1 MLAKDASHNEHG
13 GPATGERIIIEGG
26 RPLQG
31 RVRVSGNKN
40 AADYAMAA
48 ALLTADDCILEN
60 VPDIEDVTFMAEIL
74 RRLGAE
80 VEQLAPSR
88 LRINAAKV
96 DVFDAPSELVVN
108 LRASFLVMGALLT
121 RFGRAACCPP
131 GGDVIG
137 IRPLDVHLYGFRA
150 LGAEVYRRGDQFVA
164 EGDRLRGARV
174 VLDYPSVMGTLNV
187 MLAAIMADG
196 VTTIIN
202 AAAEPE
208 VVSVAE
214 MLNRMGAK
222 IRGAGGNTIEIE
234 GVHELKG
241 TTQRILPD
249 RAEAGTFALAVAATR
264 GEAEIVEAMPE
275 HLEALI
281 WKMQEA
287 GVRVRAVEGGMVV
300 RGVDQ
305 YRAVSA
311 QAVPYPGLAT
321 DLHPPLAAFLT
332 QAKGVSV
339 IYERV
344 YDNRLL
350 YIGELRKMGADVIT
364 AGQTAIVSGPTHL
377 YGTPVRCMDVR
388 AGAAL
393 VVAAL
398 VAEGPTEISD
408 ISHLDRGYE
417 ALDEKL
423 RGLGANI
430 KLV

>member
-1 MLAKDASHNEHG
+1 MS
-13 GPATGERIIIEGG
+13 ERFIIEGG
-26 RPLQG
+26 RALQG

-60 VPDIEDVTFMAEIL
+60 VPDIEEVTYMGSL
-74 RRLGAE
+74 LQRLGAE
-80 VEQLAPSR
+80 VEHLSTSR
-88 LRINAAKV
+88 LRINASKV
-96 DVFDAPSELVVN
+96 DSFEAPSELVVN

-137 IRPLDVHLYGFRA
+137 LRPLDVHLAGFRT
-150 LGAEVYRRGDQFVA
+150 LGAEVYRRGDTFVA
-164 EGDRLRGARV
+164 EADRLQGSRV

-187 MLAAIMADG
+187 ILAATLADG

-208 VVSVAE
+208 LVSLTE

-222 IRGAGGNTIEIE
+222 VRGAGGHTIEVE
-234 GVHELKG
+234 GVRELHG

-249 RAEAGTFALAVAATR
+249 RVEAGTYALAVAVTR
-264 GEAEIVEAMPE
+264 GEAEILDAQPE
-275 HLEALI
+275 HLDALI
-281 WKMQEA
+281 WKLQEA
-287 GVRVRAVEGGMVV
+287 GVRVRPVEGGIVV
-300 RGVDQ
+300 TGMDA
-305 YRAVSA
+305 YKAVQA

-339 IYERV
+339 IHERV

-350 YIGELRKMGADVIT
+350 YIGELRKMGADMVT

-377 YGTPVRCMDVR
+377 YGTPVRCTDVR

-398 VAEGPTEISD
+398 AAEGRTEIGG
-408 ISHLDRGYE
+408 IHHLERGYE

-423 RGLGANI
+423 RALGAKI
-430 KLV
+430 ELVRD

>member
-1 MLAKDASHNEHG
+1 MA
-13 GPATGERIIIEGG
+13 ERYVIEGG
-26 RPLQG
+26 RPLRGQ
-31 RVRVSGNKN
+31 VRVSGAKN
-40 AADYAMAA
+40 ATDYAMAA
-48 ALLTADDCILEN
+48 ALLTAEDCVLEN
-60 VPDIEDVTFMAEIL
+60 VPDIGEVAYMASIL

-80 VEQLAPSR
+80 VERLSPSR
-88 LRINAAKV
+88 VRINASKIKS
-96 DVFDAPSELVVN
+96 FDAPSDLVIN

-137 IRPLDVHLYGFRA
+137 IRPLDVHLAGFRG

-164 EGDRLRGARV
+164 EAERLRGNRV

-187 MLAAIMADG
+187 MLAATLAEG
-196 VTTIIN
+196 ETKIIN
-202 AAAEPE
+202 AASEPE
-208 VVSVAE
+208 IVSLAE
-214 MLNRMGAK
+214 MLNGMGAK
-222 IRGAGGNTIEIE
+222 VRGAGTHTVEVE
-234 GVHELKG
+234 GVEELSG

-249 RAEAGTFALAVAATR
+249 RLEAGTFALAVAATR
-264 GEAEIVEAMPE
+264 GEAEILEAVPE

-281 WKMQEA
+281 SKMQEA
-287 GVRVRAVEGGMVV
+287 GARIRTMEGGMVV
-300 RGVDQ
+300 TGVDS
-305 YRAVSA
+305 YRAAAA

-332 QAKGVSV
+332 QARGVSV
-339 IYERV
+339 IHERV

-350 YIGELRKMGADVIT
+350 YITELRKMGADVVI

-377 YGTPVRCMDVR
+377 YGTPVRCVDLR

-398 VAEGPTEISD
+398 AAEGATEISD
-408 ISHLDRGYE
+408 IYHLDRGYE

-423 RGLGANI
+423 RSLGASI
-430 KLV
+430 QRV

>member
-1 MLAKDASHNEHG
+1 M
-13 GPATGERIIIEGG
+13 GERFVIEGG
-26 RPLQG
+26 RALRG

-40 AADYAMAA
+40 AADYAMTA

-60 VPDIEDVTFMAEIL
+60 VPDIEEVTYMSAIL
-74 RRLGAE
+74 RQLGAE
-80 VEQLAPSR
+80 VEQLSTSR
-88 LRINAAKV
+88 LRINAAKITS
-96 DVFDAPSELVVN
+96 FEAPSELVVN

-137 IRPLDVHLYGFRA
+137 LRPLDVHLAGFRA

-164 EGDRLRGARV
+164 EADRLHGARV

-187 MLAAIMADG
+187 MLAAIMAEG
-196 VTTIIN
+196 TTTIIN
-202 AAAEPE
+202 AASEPE
-208 VVSVAE
+208 VVSIVE

-222 IRGAGGNTIEIE
+222 IRGGGQTIEIE
-234 GVHELKG
+234 GVHELHG

-249 RAEAGTFALAVAATR
+249 RAEAGTYALAVAVTR
-264 GEAEIVEAMPE
+264 GEAEIMEAVPE
-275 HLEALI
+275 HLDALI
-281 WKMQEA
+281 WKLQEA
-287 GVRVRAVEGGMVV
+287 GVRIRNVEGGIVV
-300 RGVDQ
+300 TGMDA
-305 YRAVSA
+305 YKAVAA

-339 IYERV
+339 ILERV

-350 YIGELRKMGADVIT
+350 YISELRKMGADVIT
-364 AGQTAIVSGPTHL
+364 AGQTAIVSGPTKLH
-377 YGTPVRCMDVR
+377 GTPVRCMDVR

-393 VVAAL
+393 VIAAL
-398 VAEGPTEISD
+398 AAEGRTEISD
-408 ISHLDRGYE
+408 IYHLDRGYE

-423 RGLGANI
+423 RSLGAAI
-430 KLV
+430 ERV

>member
-1 MLAKDASHNEHG
+1 MGKRL
-13 GPATGERIIIEGG
+13 IIEGG
-26 RPLQG
+26 CPLRG

-60 VPDIEDVTFMAEIL
+60 VPDIEDVSFMGSL
-74 RRLGAE
+74 LQQLGAE
-80 VEQLAPSR
+80 VEQLSPSR
-88 LRINAAKV
+88 VRINAAGIHSQ
-96 DVFDAPSELVVN
+96 DAPSDLVVN

-137 IRPLDVHLYGFRA
+137 LRPLDIHLAGFRM

-164 EGDRLRGARV
+164 EAERLQGARV
-174 VLDYPSVMGTLNV
+174 VLDYPSVMGTLNIL
-187 MLAAIMADG
+187 LAATLADG

-208 VVSVAE
+208 VVSLVQ

-222 IRGAGGNTIEIE
+222 VRGAGGNVIEVE
-234 GVHELKG
+234 GVAELQG

-249 RAEAGTFALAVAATR
+249 RVEAGTFALAVAATR
-264 GEAEIVEAMPE
+264 GEAEILEAQPE
-275 HLEALI
+275 HLDALI
-281 WKMQEA
+281 WKLQEA
-287 GVRVRAVEGGMVV
+287 GVRIRPVEGGMVV
-300 RGVDQ
+300 TGVDA
-305 YRAVSA
+305 YKSVTA

-339 IYERV
+339 VHERV

-350 YIGELRKMGADVIT
+350 YISELRKMGADVVT
-364 AGQTAIVSGPTHL
+364 AGQTAIISGPTQLH
-377 YGTPVRCMDVR
+377 GTPVRCMDVR
-388 AGAAL
+388 AGASL

-398 VAEGPTEISD
+398 AAEGRTEISD
-408 ISHLDRGYE
+408 IFHLDRGYE

-423 RGLGANI
+423 RSLGAA
-430 KLV
+430 VQRE

>member
-1 MLAKDASHNEHG
+1 M
-13 GPATGERIIIEGG
+13 GERYIIEGG
-26 RPLQG
+26 HPLRGQ
-31 RVRVSGNKN
+31 VRVSGAKN
-40 AADYAMAA
+40 ATDYAMVAS
-48 ALLTADDCILEN
+48 LLTADDCILEN
-60 VPDIEDVTFMAEIL
+60 VPDIEDVTYMGSIL
-74 RRLGAE
+74 RQLGAE
-80 VEQLAPSR
+80 VERITPSR
-88 LRINAAKV
+88 IRINAAKV
-96 DVFDAPSELVVN
+96 ESFEAPSDLVVN

-137 IRPLDVHLYGFRA
+137 QRPLDVHLAGFRA

-164 EGDRLRGARV
+164 EAERLRGGRV
-174 VLDYPSVMGTLNV
+174 ILDYPSVMGTLNV
-187 MLAAIMADG
+187 ILASTMAEG

-208 VVSVAE
+208 VVSLCD

-222 IRGAGGNTIEIE
+222 IRGAGGHTIEVE
-234 GVHELKG
+234 GVREMQG
-241 TTQRILPD
+241 TTHRTLPD
-249 RAEAGTFALAVAATR
+249 RLEAGTFALAVAATR
-264 GEAEIVEAMPE
+264 GEAEILDSQPE
-275 HLEALI
+275 HLEALL
-281 WKMQEA
+281 WKLQEA
-287 GVRVRAVEGGMVV
+287 GARVRPVEGGMVV
-300 RGVDQ
+300 TGVDS
-305 YRAVSA
+305 YEATDA

-332 QAKGVSV
+332 QATGVSV
-339 IYERV
+339 IHERV

-350 YIGELRKMGADVIT
+350 YISELRKMGADVVT

-398 VAEGPTEISD
+398 TAEGPTELSD

-417 ALDEKL
+417 ALHEKL
-423 RGLGANI
+423 SSLGASI
-430 KLV
+430 KRVETSD

>member
-1 MLAKDASHNEHG
+1 M
-13 GPATGERIIIEGG
+13 GERFVIEGG
-26 RPLQG
+26 HPLRG

-48 ALLTADDCILEN
+48 ALLTNDDCVLEN
-60 VPDIEDVTFMAEIL
+60 VPDIEDVTFMSAIL

-80 VEQLAPSR
+80 VEQLSPSS
-88 LRINAAKV
+88 LRINAANITSLE
-96 DVFDAPSELVVN
+96 APSELVVN

-121 RFGRAACCPP
+121 RFGRAASCPP

-137 IRPLDVHLYGFRA
+137 LRPLDVHLAGFRA
-150 LGAEVYRRGDQFVA
+150 LGAEVYRRGEVFVA
-164 EGDRLRGARV
+164 EAPRLHGARV

-187 MLAAIMADG
+187 LLAATLAEG

-208 VVSVAE
+208 VGSLAE
-214 MLNRMGAK
+214 MLNRMGAR
-222 IRGAGGNTIEIE
+222 IRGAGGHTIEVE
-234 GVHELKG
+234 GVQELHG

-249 RAEAGTFALAVAATR
+249 RLEAGTYALAVAATR
-264 GEAEIVEAMPE
+264 GEAEIVEAVPE
-275 HLEALI
+275 HFEALI
-281 WKMQEA
+281 WKLQEA
-287 GVRVRAVEGGMVV
+287 GVRIRPIEGGIVV
-300 RGVDQ
+300 TGVDH
-305 YRAVSA
+305 YRAVAA
-311 QAVPYPGLAT
+311 QAVPFPGLAT

-339 IYERV
+339 IHERV

-350 YIGELRKMGADVIT
+350 YISELRKMGADVVT

-388 AGAAL
+388 AGASL

-398 VAEGPTEISD
+398 VAEGRTEISD
-408 ISHLDRGYE
+408 IYHLNRGYE

-423 RGLGANI
+423 RSLGASI
-430 KLV
+430 QRV

>member
-1 MLAKDASHNEHG
+1 M
-13 GPATGERIIIEGG
+13 GERFVIDGG
-26 RPLQG
+26 RALRG

-40 AADYAMAA
+40 AADYAMTA

-60 VPDIEDVTFMAEIL
+60 VPDIEEVTYMSAIL
-74 RRLGAE
+74 RQLGAE
-80 VEQLAPSR
+80 VEQLSSSR
-88 LRINAAKV
+88 LRINAANV
-96 DVFDAPSELVVN
+96 NSFEAPSDLVVN

-137 IRPLDVHLYGFRA
+137 LRPLDVHLAGFRA

-164 EGDRLRGARV
+164 EAGRLHGARV

-187 MLAAIMADG
+187 MLAAAMAEG
-196 VTTIIN
+196 TTTIIN
-202 AAAEPE
+202 AATEPE
-208 VVSVAE
+208 VVSIVE

-222 IRGAGGNTIEIE
+222 VRGGGGHTIEVE
-234 GVHELKG
+234 GVPELHG

-249 RAEAGTFALAVAATR
+249 RAEAGTYAIAVAVTR
-264 GEAEIVEAMPE
+264 GEAEIVEAVPE
-275 HLEALI
+275 HLDALV
-281 WKMQEA
+281 WKLQEA
-287 GVRVRAVEGGMVV
+287 GVRVRPVEGGIVV
-300 RGVDQ
+300 TGMDS
-305 YRAVSA
+305 YRAVAA

-339 IYERV
+339 VLERV

-350 YIGELRKMGADVIT
+350 YISELRKMGADVVT
-364 AGQTAIVSGPTHL
+364 AGQTAIVSGPTKLH
-377 YGTPVRCMDVR
+377 GTPVRCMDVR

-393 VVAAL
+393 VIAAL
-398 VAEGPTEISD
+398 AAEGRTEISD
-408 ISHLDRGYE
+408 IYHLDRGYE

-423 RGLGANI
+423 RSLGAAI
-430 KLV
+430 ERV

>member
-1 MLAKDASHNEHG
+1 M
-13 GPATGERIIIEGG
+13 GERLVIEGG
-26 RPLQG
+26 RPLRGQ
-31 RVRVSGNKN
+31 VRISGNKN

-60 VPDIEDVTFMAEIL
+60 VPDIEDVTYMSAIL
-74 RRLGAE
+74 EQLGAE
-80 VEQLAPSR
+80 VETIGPSR
-88 LRINAAKV
+88 LRINAGKV
-96 DVFDAPSELVVN
+96 HSYEPPSNLVVN
-108 LRASFLVMGALLT
+108 LRASFLVMGSLLT

-137 IRPLDVHLYGFRA
+137 QRPLDVHLSGFRA
-150 LGAEVYRRGDQFVA
+150 LGAEVYRRGDQYIA
-164 EGDRLRGARV
+164 EAERLHGARV

-187 MLAAIMADG
+187 ILAATLAKG

-202 AAAEPE
+202 AACEPE
-208 VVSVAE
+208 VVSLVE
-214 MLNRMGAK
+214 MLNMMGAK
-222 IRGAGGNTIEIE
+222 VQGAGSNTVQIE
-234 GVHELKG
+234 GVKELHG
-241 TTQRILPD
+241 ATQRILPD
-249 RAEAGTFALAVAATR
+249 RLEAGTFVLAVAATR
-264 GEAEIVEAMPE
+264 GEAEILGAVPE
-275 HLEALI
+275 HLDALI
-281 WKMQEA
+281 WKLQEA
-287 GVRVRAVEGGMVV
+287 GVRIRPIEGGLVV
-300 RGVDQ
+300 TGTDKYKSVT
-305 YRAVSA
+305 A

-339 IYERV
+339 IHERV

-350 YIGELRKMGADVIT
+350 YISELRKMGADVVT

-398 VAEGPTEISD
+398 VAEGTTELSD
-408 ISHLDRGYE
+408 IYHVDRGYE

-423 RGLGANI
+423 RLLGGA
-430 KLV
+430 VERAA

>member
-1 MLAKDASHNEHG
+1 M
-13 GPATGERIIIEGG
+13 GERYVIEGG
-26 RPLQG
+26 RPLRGQ
-31 RVRVSGNKN
+31 VRVSGNKN

-48 ALLTADDCILEN
+48 ALLTADDCILDN
-60 VPDIEDVTFMAEIL
+60 VPDIEDIRVMGSIL
-74 RRLGAE
+74 QRLGAE
-80 VEQLAPSR
+80 VETLSSSR

-96 DVFDAPSELVVN
+96 SVFDAPSELVVN
-108 LRASFLVMGALLT
+108 MRASFLVMGALLT

-131 GGDVIG
+131 GGDVLG
-137 IRPLDVHLYGFRA
+137 LRPLDVHLAGFRK

-164 EGDRLRGARV
+164 EAERLKGGRV

-187 MLAAIMADG
+187 LLAATLADG
-196 VTTIIN
+196 TTTIIN

-208 VVSVAE
+208 VVSLVE

-222 IRGAGGNTIEIE
+222 VRGAGGSTIEIE
-234 GVHELKG
+234 GVTELSG

-249 RAEAGTFALAVAATR
+249 RVEAGTFVVAVAASR
-264 GEAEIVEAMPE
+264 GEAEILDAVPE
-275 HLEALI
+275 HLDALI
-281 WKMQEA
+281 SKLQEA
-287 GVRVRAVEGGMVV
+287 GVHIRPVEGGLVV
-300 RGVDQ
+300 TGVDS
-305 YRAVSA
+305 YKAVQA

-332 QAKGVSV
+332 QATGVSV
-339 IYERV
+339 IHERV

-350 YIGELRKMGADVIT
+350 YISELRKMGADVVT

-388 AGAAL
+388 AGASL

-398 VAEGPTEISD
+398 AAEGKTEISD
-408 ISHLDRGYE
+408 IYHLDRGYE

-423 RGLGANI
+423 RGLGADI
-430 KLV
+430 QRV

>member
-1 MLAKDASHNEHG
+1 MA
-13 GPATGERIIIEGG
+13 ERFIIEGG
-26 RPLQG
+26 RPLRG

-48 ALLTADDCILEN
+48 ALLTHEDCILEN
-60 VPDIEDVTFMAEIL
+60 VPDIEEVTYMSSIL
-74 RRLGAE
+74 RELGAE
-80 VEQLAPSR
+80 VEQLSPSK
-88 LRINAAKV
+88 LRINAAKITS
-96 DVFDAPSELVVN
+96 FEAPSELVVN

-137 IRPLDVHLYGFRA
+137 LRPLDVHLAGFRA
-150 LGAEVYRRGDQFVA
+150 LGAAVYRRGDQFVA
-164 EGDRLRGARV
+164 EGDHLHGARV

-187 MLAAIMADG
+187 LHAATMAEG
-196 VTTIIN
+196 TTTIIN
-202 AAAEPE
+202 AASEPE
-208 VVSVAE
+208 VVSQIE

-222 IRGAGGNTIEIE
+222 IRGAGQQTIEIE
-234 GVHELKG
+234 GVRELRG

-249 RAEAGTFALAVAATR
+249 RMEAGTFALAVAATR
-264 GEAEIVEAMPE
+264 GEAEIVDAIPE
-275 HLEALI
+275 HLEALV

-287 GVRVRAVEGGMVV
+287 GARVRAVEGGVV
-300 RGVDQ
+300 VTGIDQ
-305 YRAVSA
+305 FRAVGA
-311 QAVPYPGLAT
+311 QALPYPGLAT

-339 IYERV
+339 IHERV

-350 YIGELRKMGADVIT
+350 YITELRKMGADVVT
-364 AGQTAIVSGPTHL
+364 AGQTAIISGPTHL

-398 VAEGPTEISD
+398 AAEGKSELSD
-408 ISHLDRGYE
+408 IEHLDRGYE

-423 RGLGANI
+423 RSLGASI
-430 KLV
+430 ERKD

>member
-1 MLAKDASHNEHG
+1 MLESNGRLVAGSLH
-13 GPATGERIIIEGG
+13 TMGERLVIEGG
-26 RPLQG
+26 RPLRGQI
-31 RVRVSGNKN
+31 RVSGAKN
-40 AADYAMAA
+40 AADYAMTA

-60 VPDIEDVTFMAEIL
+60 VPDIEEVKHMTAIL
-74 RRLGAE
+74 ENLGAE
-80 VEQLAPSR
+80 VESLSSSR
-88 LRINAAKV
+88 LRINASNV
-96 DVFDAPSELVVN
+96 HSFEPPSDLVVN
-108 LRASFLVMGALLT
+108 LRASFLVMGSLLT

-131 GGDVIG
+131 GGDVLG
-137 IRPLDVHLYGFRA
+137 MRPLDVHLSGFRA

-164 EGDRLRGARV
+164 EAERLKGARV
-174 VLDYPSVMGTLNV
+174 MLDYPSVMGTLNV
-187 MLAAIMADG
+187 MLAATMADG

-208 VVSVAE
+208 VVSLVE
-214 MLNRMGAK
+214 MLNRMGAN
-222 IRGAGGNTIEIE
+222 IRGAGSHSIEIE
-234 GVHELKG
+234 GVRELHG

-249 RAEAGTFALAVAATR
+249 RLEAGTFALAAAATR
-264 GEAEIVEAMPE
+264 GEVEILGAIPE

-281 WKMQEA
+281 WKLQEA
-287 GVRVRAVEGGMVV
+287 GVRIRTTEAGLVV
-300 RGVDQ
+300 TGTDS
-305 YRAVSA
+305 YKAVSA
-311 QAVPYPGLAT
+311 QALPYPGLAT

-332 QAKGVSV
+332 QATGVSV

-350 YIGELRKMGADVIT
+350 YISELRKMGADVVT

-398 VAEGPTEISD
+398 AAEGKTEIAD
-408 ISHLDRGYE
+408 IYHLDRGYE

-423 RGLGANI
+423 RSLGGSVKRN
-430 KLV
+430 

>member
-1 MLAKDASHNEHG
+1 VGD
-13 GPATGERIIIEGG
+13 RYVIEGG
-26 RPLQG
+26 RPLRG

-60 VPDIEDVTFMAEIL
+60 VPDIEDVSYMSAIL
-74 RRLGAE
+74 RHLGAE
-80 VEQLAPSR
+80 VEQLSPGR

-96 DVFDAPSELVVN
+96 TSFEPPAHIVVN
-108 LRASFLVMGALLT
+108 LRAAFLVMGALLT
-121 RFGRAACCPP
+121 RFGKAACCPP

-137 IRPLDVHLYGFRA
+137 LRPLDIHLAGFRA

-164 EGDRLRGARV
+164 EGDRLAGARV
-174 VLDYPSVMGTLNV
+174 VLDYPSVMGTLNI
-187 MLAAIMADG
+187 MLAATMADG
-196 VTTIIN
+196 TTTIIN
-202 AAAEPE
+202 SAAEPE
-208 VVSVAE
+208 VVSIAD

-222 IRGAGGNTIEIE
+222 VRGAGGNTIEVE
-234 GVHELKG
+234 GVRELRG

-249 RAEAGTFALAVAATR
+249 RVEAGTFALAVAATR
-264 GEAEIVEAMPE
+264 GEAEIMEAVPE
-275 HLEALI
+275 HLDALV
-281 WKMQEA
+281 WKLNEA
-287 GVRVRAVEGGMVV
+287 GVRVRPVEGGIVV
-300 RGVDQ
+300 TGMET

-321 DLHPPLAAFLT
+321 DIHPPFAAFLT

-339 IYERV
+339 IHERV

-350 YIGELRKMGADVIT
+350 YISELRKMGADVIT

-398 VAEGPTEISD
+398 CAEGTTELSD
-408 ISHLDRGYE
+408 IHHVDRGYE
-417 ALDEKL
+417 ELDEKL
-423 RGLGANI
+423 RSLGASI
-430 KLV
+430 QRT

>member
-1 MLAKDASHNEHG
+1 MLSEAKHL
-13 GPATGERIIIEGG
+13 TQERYVIEGG
-26 RPLQG
+26 RPLRG

-40 AADYAMAA
+40 FADYAMAA
-48 ALLTADDCILEN
+48 ALLTGDDCVLEN
-60 VPDIEDVTFMAEIL
+60 LPDIEDVSYMSAIL
-74 RRLGAE
+74 ERLGAE
-80 VEQLAPSR
+80 VEQLGPSR
-88 LRINAAKV
+88 LRISAAKV
-96 DVFDAPSELVVN
+96 SSFEAPSELVVH

-137 IRPLDVHLYGFRA
+137 LRPLDVHLAGFRA
-150 LGAEVYRRGDQFVA
+150 LGAEVFRRGDQFVA
-164 EGDRLRGARV
+164 EAGRLRGARL

-187 MLAAIMADG
+187 LLASTLAKG

-208 VVSVAE
+208 IVALAE
-214 MLNRMGAK
+214 MLNRMGARV
-222 IRGAGGNTIEIE
+222 RGAGGHTIEVE
-234 GVHELKG
+234 GVPELRG

-249 RAEAGTFALAVAATR
+249 RVEAGTFALAVAATR
-264 GEAEIVEAMPE
+264 GEAEIVEAAPE
-275 HLEALI
+275 HLEALV
-281 WKMQEA
+281 WKLQEA
-287 GVRVRAVEGGMVV
+287 GVRVRPVEGGLIVT
-300 RGVDQ
+300 GVDS
-305 YRAVSA
+305 YRAVTA

-339 IYERV
+339 IHERV

-350 YIGELRKMGADVIT
+350 YISELRKMGADVVT

-398 VAEGPTEISD
+398 AAEGTTELSD
-408 ISHLDRGYE
+408 IYHLDRGYE

-423 RGLGANI
+423 RSLGASI
-430 KLV
+430 RRG

>member
-1 MLAKDASHNEHG
+1 MTDA
-13 GPATGERIIIEGG
+13 RFKIEGG
-26 RPLQG
+26 KPLRG
-31 RVRVSGNKN
+31 TVRVSGNKN

-48 ALLTADDCILEN
+48 ALLTEDDCILEN
-60 VPDIEDVTFMAEIL
+60 LPDIEDVTFMGAIL
-74 RRLGAE
+74 RKLGAE
-80 VEQLAPSR
+80 VEVLAPDR
-88 LRINAAKV
+88 LRINASKV
-96 DVFDAPSELVVN
+96 HSFEAPSDLVVN

-137 IRPLDVHLYGFRA
+137 LRPLNVHLTGFQA
-150 LGAEVYRRGDQFVA
+150 LGAEVYRSGDKFVA
-164 EGDRLRGARV
+164 EADRLSGARV
-174 VLDYPSVMGTLNV
+174 VLDYPSVMGTLNIV
-187 MLAAIMADG
+187 LAATMAHG
-196 VTTIIN
+196 TTTIIN

-208 VVSVAE
+208 VVSLVE

-222 IRGAGGNTIEIE
+222 IRGAGGHTIEIE
-234 GVHELKG
+234 GVRELG
-241 TTQRILPD
+241 GATQRILPD
-249 RAEAGTFALAVAATR
+249 RLEAGTFALAVAATR
-264 GEAEIVEAMPE
+264 GEVEILEAIPE

-287 GVRVRAVEGGMVV
+287 GVRVRPVEGGLVV
-300 RGVDQ
+300 TGTDTC
-305 YRAVSA
+305 RAVQA

-321 DLHPPLAAFLT
+321 DLHPQLAAFLT

-339 IYERV
+339 IHERV

-350 YIGELRKMGADVIT
+350 YISELRKMGADVVT

-388 AGAAL
+388 AGAAV

-398 VAEGPTEISD
+398 AAEGTTEISD
-408 ISHLDRGYE
+408 IYHLDRGYE

-423 RGLGANI
+423 RSLGATMER
-430 KLV
+430 V